1 MLHLKQDSYISNK
14 ITYCWGGLMVLGV
27 FFQIV
32 KHGPYFCS
40 LVESGVIPWDV
51 EGELIL

>member
-14 ITYCWGGLMVLGV
+14 ITYCQGGVMVVGI

-40 LVESGVIPWDV
+40 LVESGVIPWDT
-51 EGELIL
+51 EDELIL

>member
-1 MLHLKQDSYISNK
+1 
-14 ITYCWGGLMVLGV
+14 MVLGV